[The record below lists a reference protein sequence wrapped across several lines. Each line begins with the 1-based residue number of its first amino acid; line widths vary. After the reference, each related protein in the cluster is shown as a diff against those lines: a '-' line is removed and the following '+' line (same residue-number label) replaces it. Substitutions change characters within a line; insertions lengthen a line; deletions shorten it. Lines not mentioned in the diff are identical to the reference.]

1 MKLMLRQYLADLRER
16 DELDAILPALL
27 SETGFNVIS
36 EPRRGTRQNGVDVAA
51 VGPDEDDGGRRK
63 VFLFVLKA
71 GDIGRRDWDGG
82 PQSIR
87 PSLNEIQDTYLRN
100 RIPEQF
106 QRLPIAVCL
115 CMGGVLRE
123 EVQAQWTGYVEGETR
138 EGLCFRMWNGDKLAE
153 LLVTGVLRGELLTP
167 DVQSDFE
174 KSVAMVDH
182 PEVAYRFFRRVTSQL
197 LDGTVED
204 PRGATRLRQMYVALW
219 VLFVWA
225 RAAENLEAAFRV
237 SEYALI
243 RMWGYCR
250 GSAMTGVLPTGA
262 GDVADQIIGLHLV
275 ISTELLNDK
284 VEPYAKRQFAL
295 SAAVDSESAVDVNLA
310 LFDLLGRISL
320 AGLWWHWRATF
331 VDDAGQRSVQVA
343 ARQADADGDQ
353 HDQRKPCVSLPYPG
367 RLRDRT
373 RAFHAA
379 RAGVRGGGQC
389 QFLRLHD
396 GEPDP
401 LRGKA
406 RARVS
411 DGCRRLSQTHRPPFV
426 DIGGVLHG
434 KHPMEHSV
442 SGTGRLA
449 EQD

>member
-1 MKLMLRQYLADLRER
+1 MKLMLRRYLADLRER

-27 SETGFNVIS
+27 SERGFNVIS
-36 EPRRGTRQNGVDVAA
+36 EPQRGTRQNGVDVAA
-51 VGPDEDDGGRRK
+51 VGPDEDDGGLRK

-82 PQSIR
+82 PQSVR
-87 PSLNEIQDTYLRN
+87 PSLSEIQDTYIRN

-115 CMGGVLRE
+115 CMGGVVRE

-153 LLVTGVLRGELLTP
+153 LLVTGVLRGELLAP

-182 PEVAYRFFRRVTSQL
+182 PEVSYRFFRRVTSEL

-204 PRGATRLRQMYVALW
+204 PRGATRLRQVYVALW

-225 RAAENLEAAFRV
+225 REAENLEAAFRV

-262 GDVADQIIGLHLV
+262 AEVADQIIGLHLV

-284 VEPYAKRQFAL
+284 VEPHAKRQFAL
-295 SAAVDSESAVDVNLA
+295 SAAVDSQSAVDVNLA

-331 VDDAGQRSVQVA
+331 VDDADNGAFKSQRDKLMQMAINTISA
-343 ARQADADGDQ
+343 NPALASR
-353 HDQRKPCVSLPYPG
+353 
-367 RLRDRT
+367 
-373 RAFHAA
+373 
-379 RAGVRGGGQC
+379 
-389 QFLRLHD
+389 
-396 GEPDP
+396 
-401 LRGKA
+401 
-406 RARVS
+406 
-411 DGCRRLSQTHRPPFV
+411 
-426 DIGGVLHG
+426 
-434 KHPMEHSV
+434 
-442 SGTGRLA
+442 SGTISRSNSRFSCCSRRCA
-449 EQD
+449 AWWTMSVPTSPRWRTASYTR